1 VRYGDSLFIACL
13 HQGPSYVLAVDVRS
27 GRDVWQSDRK
37 LDSKGE
43 ALDSYSSPIVVPTA
57 GGAEIVVSGAD
68 HINAYDPVT
77 GRQLWISGGLG
88 VSHPYG
94 RTIAGPSAGEGAIV
108 TVASGFQNRG
118 RVLALKPGGRGDVTE
133 SHRLLT
139 VDRYSPDCPCPV
151 VYRGK
156 TYFIRD
162 DGMASCVDL
171 KTGEAHWQE
180 RLFSENVKVSPVAGD
195 GKIYF
200 MSGQGNCVVI
210 RAGAGLEVLA
220 TNRLDEASLSTPSIS
235 GGKVFIRTAG
245 HLYAIK

>member
-1 VRYGDSLFIACL
+1 
-13 HQGPSYVLAVDVRS
+13 
-27 GRDVWQSDRK
+27 
-37 LDSKGE
+37 
-43 ALDSYSSPIVVPTA
+43 
-57 GGAEIVVSGAD
+57 
-68 HINAYDPVT
+68 
-77 GRQLWISGGLG
+77 
-88 VSHPYG
+88 
-94 RTIAGPSAGEGAIV
+94 
-108 TVASGFQNRG
+108 
-118 RVLALKPGGRGDVTE
+118 
-133 SHRLLT
+133 
-139 VDRYSPDCPCPV
+139 
-151 VYRGK
+151 
-156 TYFIRD
+156 
-162 DGMASCVDL
+162 MASCVDL